1 MDIEQEARYENY
13 IKLGVDENIASL
25 LVMEEGPEKEH
36 LIRKL
41 NKNNSI
47 LEKAAENMQ
56 PFHEIPRGDGKFFL
70 GKTAAQ
76 VQLEN
81 EDE

>member
-56 PFHEIPRGDGKFFL
+56 PFHEIKLGEGEFFPNKSVAQIIGD
-70 GKTAAQ
+70 APQ
-76 VQLEN
+76 
-81 EDE
+81 